1 MKFAVLGDTHFG
13 ARNDLTLFHTHFE
26 QFYNYF
32 FEQLDDMG
40 IDTVIQLGDLFDRRK
55 YVNFNTLT
63 ESRRYFFDRLKDRG
77 IKMIT
82 LVGNHDIY
90 WREKLSI
97 SSSDLL
103 LREYDNITVI
113 NKPTT
118 IKLDN
123 TTIDVVPWIC
133 ADNEQDIKQ
142 FMDQSKSDLCVGH
155 FEIEKFQMYRGVESH
170 GGMPIDL
177 FAKYERVL
185 SGHYHT
191 RSERDNVTYVGTP
204 CEMTWQDYNDPKG
217 FHLFDTETRL
227 LHFFENPYKIFVKL
241 DYHDTDVKDLKA
253 LDLKDCFVK
262 VVVTSKQDLYKFDQY
277 IQTLYTKG
285 CFEIKIVED
294 MSEFSDGEIGEEIN
308 LEDTMD
314 VLSNYIDSI
323 ETSADKEKIKQFM
336 KSLYVE
342 AINVE
347 VV

>member
-1 MKFAVLGDTHFG
+1 
-13 ARNDLTLFHTHFE
+13 
-26 QFYNYF
+26 
-32 FEQLDDMG
+32 
-40 IDTVIQLGDLFDRRK
+40 
-55 YVNFNTLT
+55 
-63 ESRRYFFDRLKDRG
+63 
-77 IKMIT
+77 
-82 LVGNHDIY
+82 
-90 WREKLSI
+90 
-97 SSSDLL
+97 
-103 LREYDNITVI
+103 
-113 NKPTT
+113 
-118 IKLDN
+118 
-123 TTIDVVPWIC
+123 
-133 ADNEQDIKQ
+133 
-142 FMDQSKSDLCVGH
+142 
-155 FEIEKFQMYRGVESH
+155 
-170 GGMPIDL
+170 MPIDL

-217 FHLFDTETRL
+217 FHLFDTETRQL
-227 LHFFENPYKIFVKL
+227 LFFENPYKIFVKL
-241 DYHDTDVKDLKA
+241 DYHDTDVKDLRS